1 MKKILKLLIG
11 LIFIINPILAEN
23 SSKIE
28 QPTVQTGISYGL
40 SPSISFSIQL
50 NGKPLLKKEV
60 TRIKNS
66 PDELFTGIQGG
77 MGVSSLMRNG
87 PNLFVID
94 FKLEDDPA
102 KYADLPPVK
111 YLNNPDRYVEY
122 RKLFRADLR
131 ISQSSD
137 KDQYNKALIYV
148 GVRVNEN
155 NQLYAFIPPYDPEA
169 PYDDRLDPDDL
180 SRLFFMTEEVVK
192 YGRDPNYFLDSLQ
205 WMRDNIKIEQISD
218 KKVRVT
224 ISPISVGLPQ
234 RTWETATTYN
244 EAEHRELLEA
254 GYKKYWQVL
263 KDVED
268 SQNWE
273 PVKDF
278 YGEAIRNITL
288 YEGNPDS
295 VFRLIHPTAYMK
307 GKLQSL
313 GDLSQYRVEIVNDGK
328 KVQLVDKMAG
338 LSPVTYENS
347 SWLLFSKIES
357 LMPYFSIIN
366 GEAVLTEF

>member
-1 MKKILKLLIG
+1 M
-11 LIFIINPILAEN
+11 
-23 SSKIE
+23 
-28 QPTVQTGISYGL
+28 
-40 SPSISFSIQL
+40 
-50 NGKPLLKKEV
+50 
-60 TRIKNS
+60 
-66 PDELFTGIQGG
+66 
-77 MGVSSLMRNG
+77 
-87 PNLFVID
+87 
-94 FKLEDDPA
+94 
-102 KYADLPPVK
+102 
-111 YLNNPDRYVEY
+111 
-122 RKLFRADLR
+122 
-131 ISQSSD
+131 
-137 KDQYNKALIYV
+137 
-148 GVRVNEN
+148 NEN
-155 NQLYAFIPPYDPEA
+155 NQLYAFIPPYDTSTS
-169 PYDDRLDPDDL
+169 YNRDLDPDDL
-180 SRLFFMTEEVVK
+180 SQGFGFTEQVVK

-263 KDVED
+263 KDGED

-307 GKLQSL
+307 GKLQPL

-366 GEAVLTEF
+366 GEAVLIEF